1 MDVLVFELADAKHA
15 LPMENVREVVR
26 AVAVTPL
33 PNAPS
38 VIEGII
44 NVRGTVTAV
53 LSLRGRFDYPER
65 PVNSRRL
72 QGLHGCEI
80 GNLPY
85 HSRKGV

>member
-1 MDVLVFELADAKHA
+1 MDVLVFELANAQHA
-15 LPMENVREVVR
+15 LPLENVREVVR

-80 GNLPY
+80 GNLPC
-85 HSRKGV
+85 HSHKGV